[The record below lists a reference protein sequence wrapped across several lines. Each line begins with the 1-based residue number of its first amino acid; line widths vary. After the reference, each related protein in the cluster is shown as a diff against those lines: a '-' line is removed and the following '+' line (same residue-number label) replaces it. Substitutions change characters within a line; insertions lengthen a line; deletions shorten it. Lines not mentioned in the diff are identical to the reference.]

1 MSPIAIAL
9 LILLGILLLLI
20 EFLIIPGVTIAG
32 IGGFLLIAGGIFS
45 AYRSHGTRF
54 GNITLAITVLV
65 LIIIFSFALR
75 ARTWKKIALD
85 TRINGSVDNI
95 KKEGRFTV
103 GERGKTITRLAP
115 IGKAMFNNK
124 IIEAKSLS
132 GYIDEDTD
140 VEIIKV
146 QNTNVIVKPIK

>member
-9 LILLGILLLLI
+9 LILLGIMLLLI

-32 IGGFLLIAGGIFS
+32 IGGFILIAGGIFS
-45 AYRSHGTRF
+45 AYSKYGAKF

-75 ARTWKKIALD
+75 SRTWKKIALN
-85 TRINGSVDNI
+85 TKINSSVDNI
-95 KKEGRFTV
+95 KKDGKFTI

-115 IGKAMFNNK
+115 IGKAMFNDK
-124 IIEAKSLS
+124 IIEAKSFS
-132 GYIDEDTD
+132 GYIDENTE
-140 VEIIKV
+140 VEIIKI
-146 QNTNVIVKPIK
+146 QNTNVIVKQLK

>member
-20 EFLIIPGVTIAG
+20 EFLIIPGVTVAG
-32 IGGFLLIAGGIFS
+32 IGGFILIAAGIFS
-45 AYRSHGTRF
+45 AYRSHGAKF
-54 GNITLAITVLV
+54 GNITVAITVLV

-75 ARTWKKIALD
+75 SRTWKKIALN
-85 TRINGSVDNI
+85 TKINGSVENI
-95 KKEGRFTV
+95 KKEGKFAV

-115 IGKAMFNNK
+115 IGKAMFNDR

-132 GYIDEDTD
+132 GYIDENTE
-140 VEIIKV
+140 VEIIKI
-146 QNTNVIVKPIK
+146 QNTNVIVKPLK

>member
-9 LILLGILLLLI
+9 LILLGIMLLLI

-45 AYRSHGTRF
+45 AYRTYGTKF
-54 GNITLAITVLV
+54 GNITLAITVLF

-75 ARTWKKIALD
+75 ARTWKKIALS
-85 TRINGSVDNI
+85 TKINSSVENI
-95 KKEGRFTV
+95 KKEGKLTI

-115 IGKAMFNNK
+115 IGKAMFNDK

-132 GYIDEDTD
+132 GYIDENTE
-140 VEIIKV
+140 VEIIKI
-146 QNTNVIVKPIK
+146 QNTNVIVKPLK

>member
-9 LILLGILLLLI
+9 LILLGIMLLLI

-32 IGGFLLIAGGIFS
+32 IGGFILIAGGIFS
-45 AYRSHGTRF
+45 AYRTYGAKF

-75 ARTWKKIALD
+75 ARTWKKIALN
-85 TRINGSVDNI
+85 TKINGSVDNI
-95 KKEGRFTV
+95 KKEGKFTI
-103 GERGKTITRLAP
+103 GERGKTITKLAP
-115 IGKAMFNNK
+115 IGKAMFNDK

-132 GYIDEDTD
+132 GYIDENTE
-140 VEIIKV
+140 VEIIKI
-146 QNTNVIVKPIK
+146 QNTNVIVKSLK

>member
-32 IGGFLLIAGGIFS
+32 IGGFILIAGGIFS
-45 AYRSHGTRF
+45 AYRLYGAKF

-65 LIIIFSFALR
+65 LIIIFAFALR
-75 ARTWKKIALD
+75 SRTWKKIALNNK
-85 TRINGSVDNI
+85 INSSVDNI

-132 GYIDEDTD
+132 GYIDE
-140 VEIIKV
+140 
-146 QNTNVIVKPIK
+146 NTSSPTGRITLAAKALIPFR

>member
-32 IGGFLLIAGGIFS
+32 IGGFLLIGGGVFS
-45 AYRSHGTRF
+45 AYHWYGVKY
-54 GNITLAITVLV
+54 GNITLAVTILV
-65 LIIIFSFALR
+65 LIIIFFFAFR
-75 ARTWKKIALD
+75 TRTWKKIALE
-85 TRINGSVDNI
+85 TKIESSTENI
-95 KKEGRFTV
+95 KKEGKFAV

-115 IGKAMFNNK
+115 IGKAMFSDK

-132 GYIDEDTD
+132 GYINENTE
-140 VEIIKV
+140 VEITKI
-146 QNTNVIVKPIK
+146 QNTNVIVKPLK

>member
-32 IGGFLLIAGGIFS
+32 IGGFLLIAGGVFS
-45 AYRSHGTRF
+45 AYRSHGTKF

-65 LIIIFSFALR
+65 LVIIFSFALR
-75 ARTWKKIALD
+75 SKTWKKIALNNK
-85 TRINGSVDNI
+85 INSSVDNI
-95 KKEGRFTV
+95 KKEERFTV

-124 IIEAKSLS
+124 IVEAKSLS
-132 GYIDEDTD
+132 GYIDENTE
-140 VEIIKV
+140 VEIIKI
-146 QNTNVIVKPIK
+146 QNTNVIVKPLK

>member
-32 IGGFLLIAGGIFS
+32 IGGLLLIAGGIFS
-45 AYRSHGTRF
+45 AYRSHGTKF

-75 ARTWKKIALD
+75 SRTWKKIALHNK
-85 TRINGSVDNI
+85 INSSVDNI
-95 KKEGRFTV
+95 KKEERFTV

-124 IIEAKSLS
+124 IVEAKSLS
-132 GYIDEDTD
+132 GYIDENTE
-140 VEIIKV
+140 VEIIKI
-146 QNTNVIVKPIK
+146 QNTNVIVKPLK